1 MASGPDAGVRNA
13 PLRRPADELVHLA
26 YVYANAYAHTNA
38 YANANTNANANAYI
52 CADAYA
58 S

>member
-38 YANANTNANANAYI
+38 
-52 CADAYA
+52 
-58 S
+58 